1 MQALEIALFDAFAG
15 KGMAA
20 AEAASAAVGTGEVA
34 LYLGRESSGTWNFFD
49 V

>member
-34 LYLGRESSGTWNFFD
+34 LYLGHPRIFRYVEFF
-49 V
+49 